1 MHTEK
6 NVAESLFLTIL
17 NIPDKMKDNVKARAD
32 QQRICDR
39 PRLNMKPPTGGRKN
53 WFKPDADFVLK
64 PPEKKEG
71 LIWLKQWGTCIIR
84 AASCRGGY
92 ANSLGPYAFGSRC

>member
-6 NVAESLFLTIL
+6 NVAVSLFHTIL
-17 NIPDKMKDNVKARAD
+17 NIPDKTKDNVKARTD

-64 PPEKKEG
+64 PPEKGSNYLAETNFEVHR
-71 LIWLKQWGTCIIR
+71 WLCIE
-84 AASCRGGY
+84 Y
-92 ANSLGPYAFGSRC
+92 K